1 MERLGISGTIIFLSI
16 IWRCSCKDAAFDE
29 SSPDFSLTRW
39 PEARNILL
47 SCTGSIFGCGWSGRY
62 SAGRL
67 FWLHA
72 SLNSSA
78 RERILTMRKTKIVC
92 TLGPATEKAET
103 LRQLIHEGANVF
115 RLNMSHA
122 RHDWVREIVPRIRA
136 IAEELGQAVA
146 ILMDTQGPTIR
157 TGDLKT
163 DLHLKPGD
171 ILEFTVRGAKS
182 EEAYSVD
189 VNYDGLINDIKE
201 GETVL
206 VDNGV
211 IHLLVL
217 EKRENRLR
225 CKVITAGTLGS
236 RRHINLPGVRVN
248 LPPLTKKDLGDVALG
263 IELNVDFIALSF
275 VRQRS
280 DLEELRQLLAQKE
293 SKVQVMAKIEDQ
305 SGVRWIQEIIA
316 AADVIMVAR
325 GDLGIEVP
333 LEELPIIQRKI
344 VKLCARLGKP
354 VIVATHMLESMI
366 HNPLPTRA
374 EITDVA
380 NAVFEQAD
388 AIMLSGETSLGSYP
402 VECVRVL
409 NRVALRIERS
419 GGAGYA
425 KQATLEDV
433 RQKTVASAVVLAN
446 SLPRAKII
454 VFTRHGTMGR
464 NTSNLRPEHAT
475 IFAFTPSE
483 EVRRQLALCWGIYP
497 VRIEFSDDPSATI
510 EAAEK
515 YLRETNLTS
524 AGDNL
529 VIVSDLRAGD
539 TLVDTVQLR
548 TAR

>member
-1 MERLGISGTIIFLSI
+1 
-16 IWRCSCKDAAFDE
+16 
-29 SSPDFSLTRW
+29 
-39 PEARNILL
+39 
-47 SCTGSIFGCGWSGRY
+47 
-62 SAGRL
+62 
-67 FWLHA
+67 
-72 SLNSSA
+72 
-78 RERILTMRKTKIVC
+78 MRKTKIIC
-92 TLGPATEKAET
+92 TLGPASEKPET
-103 LRQLIHEGANVF
+103 LRELVQEGADVF

-122 RHDWVREIVPRIRA
+122 QHEWVREIVPRIRA
-136 IAEELGQAVA
+136 IAQELGRAVA
-146 ILMDTQGPTIR
+146 ILMDTQGPAIR

-201 GETVL
+201 GDTVL

-217 EKRENRLR
+217 EKRENRVR
-225 CKVITAGTLGS
+225 CKVITPGTLGS

-248 LPPLTKKDLGDVALG
+248 LPPLTKKDFGDVALG

-280 DLEELRQLLAQKE
+280 DLEELRQLLAQKG
-293 SKVQVMAKIEDQ
+293 SKAQVMAKIEDQ
-305 SGVRWIQEIIA
+305 SAVRLIHEIIA
-316 AADVIMVAR
+316 AADVVMVAR

-344 VKLCARLGKP
+344 VKLCVRVGKS

-425 KQATLEDV
+425 KDAVVDDV

-464 NTSNLRPEHAT
+464 NASNLRPEHAT

-483 EVRRQLALCWGIYP
+483 EVRRQLAVCWGVCP
-497 VRIEFSDDPSATI
+497 GRIKFSDDPSITI

-515 YLRETNLTS
+515 YLREANLTS
-524 AGDNL
+524 PGDNL
-529 VIVSDLRAGD
+529 VIISDLRAGD

-548 TAR
+548 SAR